1 MCKLGEQEDGMK
13 RRQPGLTKTYM
24 ALRLSLIHI
33 WAVSAAEECSERR
46 VEEAKNVLLALNG
59 VFMVLAG
66 LLAWLGAIQSRRQ
79 LELQKAEDENR
90 RKSENLARMA
100 LELQAPMDEI
110 SELMY
115 ISDTENYE
123 LLFLNEA
130 GRKLFGVTELKG
142 QKLSLIHI

>member
-1 MCKLGEQEDGMK
+1 
-13 RRQPGLTKTYM
+13 
-24 ALRLSLIHI
+24 
-33 WAVSAAEECSERR
+33 
-46 VEEAKNVLLALNG
+46 
-59 VFMVLAG
+59 MVLAG

-142 QKLSLIHI
+142 QKCYKVLQGKESPPSSVPPVC

>member
-1 MCKLGEQEDGMK
+1 
-13 RRQPGLTKTYM
+13 
-24 ALRLSLIHI
+24 
-33 WAVSAAEECSERR
+33 
-46 VEEAKNVLLALNG
+46 
-59 VFMVLAG
+59 
-66 LLAWLGAIQSRRQ
+66 
-79 LELQKAEDENR
+79 
-90 RKSENLARMA
+90 MA

-142 QKLSLIHI
+142 QKCYKVLQGKESPCEFLSLIHISARCWPARWLG